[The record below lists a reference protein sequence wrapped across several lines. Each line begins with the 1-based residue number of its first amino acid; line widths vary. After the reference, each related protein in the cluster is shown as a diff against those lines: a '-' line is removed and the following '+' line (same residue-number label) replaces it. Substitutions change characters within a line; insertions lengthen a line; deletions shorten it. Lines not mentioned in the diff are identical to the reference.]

1 MPLVRI
7 GLRDDHRADDVIIS
21 EGVHRAMI
29 AALGIP
35 AGDRFQ
41 LITRYPVSHLIYDH
55 NFLDIT
61 RDDRIVVI
69 EITMATGR
77 STQVKKNLYAA
88 IADTL
93 HTDAGIPPADVFIAI
108 HEVPPQN
115 FSFGNGQAQFADEL
129 PPHLRPGAS
138 R

>member
-7 GLRDDHRADDVIIS
+7 ALREDNPADDTTVAD
-21 EGVHRAMI
+21 GVHRAMI

-41 LITRYPVSHLIYDH
+41 LITRYPVNRLVYDH
-55 NFLDIT
+55 NFLDIP
-61 RDDRIVVI
+61 RDDRIIII

-77 STQVKKNLYAA
+77 STEMKKNLYAA
-88 IADTL
+88 IARHLNTEAD
-93 HTDAGIPPADVFIAI
+93 IPPANVFIALY
-108 HEVPPQN
+108 EVPPQN

-129 PPHLRPGAS
+129 PPHLRHGS
-138 R
+138 NR

>member
-7 GLRDDHRADDVIIS
+7 ALHDDHPTDDATIG

-41 LITRYPVSHLIYDH
+41 LITRYPAKSLDYDH
-55 NFLDIT
+55 SFLDIP
-61 RDDRIVVI
+61 RDDRIVII

-77 STQVKKNLYAA
+77 STAVKKSLYAA

-93 HTDAGIPPADVFIAI
+93 RADAGIPPADVFIALY
-108 HEVPPQN
+108 EVPPQN

-129 PPHLRPGAS
+129 PPHLRQGTS